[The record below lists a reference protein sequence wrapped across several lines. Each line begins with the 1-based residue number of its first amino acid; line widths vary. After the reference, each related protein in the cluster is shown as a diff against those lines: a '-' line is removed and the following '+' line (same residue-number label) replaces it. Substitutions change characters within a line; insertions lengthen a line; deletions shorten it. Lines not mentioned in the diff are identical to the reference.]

1 MDWWIYYLVV
11 GFLICGL
18 VFLSDLV
25 SRRRKSQSKRQSR
38 RSKQLPKFYSSPG
51 TVLSTILFGVS
62 FWPFVLL
69 ILIWDAKA
77 RKDGDPLGLG
87 GGGYINPK
95 RSWRQYIAD
104 TLKGRRTDD
113 YS

>member
-1 MDWWIYYLVV
+1 MGLWTYYLVV
-11 GFLICGL
+11 GFLVCGL
-18 VFLSDLV
+18 VFLIDILN
-25 SRRRKSQSKRQSR
+25 RRRSSQSKTQSR
-38 RSKQLPKFYSSPG
+38 RAKRLPKFYRSPSA
-51 TVLSTILFGVS
+51 VLSTVLFGVF

-104 TLKGRRTDD
+104 TVMGRRDD
-113 YS
+113 EYS